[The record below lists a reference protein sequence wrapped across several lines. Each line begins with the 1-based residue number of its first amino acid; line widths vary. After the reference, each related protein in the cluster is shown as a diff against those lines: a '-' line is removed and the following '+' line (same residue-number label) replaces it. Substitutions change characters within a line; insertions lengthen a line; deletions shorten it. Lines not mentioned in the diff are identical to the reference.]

1 MLESGAALN
10 KVHACGIAFPVRTN
24 DGKAIGPQ
32 STKALNPRADG
43 FSLYMNIVGDIL
55 LRNLIPK
62 DKKKG
67 LGHKYYPMI
76 ENRNA
81 IMNQSPM
88 KILKD
93 PRDQQAQIANNFTV
107 GKLGGSDI

>member
-1 MLESGAALN
+1 MLESGVVLN

-24 DGKAIGPQ
+24 DGKTLGGQ
-32 STKALNPRADG
+32 QQQQGVKALNPRADG
-43 FSLYMNIVGDIL
+43 FSLYLNIVGDIL
-55 LRNLIPK
+55 LKNLLPK
-62 DKKKG
+62 DKKKA

-81 IMNQSPM
+81 LLNQSPL

-93 PRDQQAQIANNFTV
+93 LKDQ
-107 GKLGGSDI
+107 